1 VFRTAAFFPHME
13 RISILCLL
21 LLATPLKAADP
32 VTTAIQH
39 AEALPPDKALAALLP
54 YEQQG
59 ARRADYVA
67 RLAIAWAEV
76 TDQQGKEAAQKA
88 VRYAETAAQ
97 LNPREAQ
104 AHLALAIAYGKMT
117 GFVDNTTK
125 MKLSRQIR
133 DEATRALE
141 LDPGLDLAHQILGR
155 WHYGIAT
162 LNPILKLAAKVVY
175 GELPQA
181 SMDEAV
187 AHLEKAAAL
196 NPKRL
201 SNHHQLAM
209 VYQAIG
215 KPEKAGP
222 HWKAIL
228 SLPSSGDPDDN
239 AAVAAARKAL
249 GKR

>member
-1 VFRTAAFFPHME
+1 MSGLRG
-13 RISILCLL
+13 R
-21 LLATPLKAADP
+21 
-32 VTTAIQH
+32 
-39 AEALPPDKALAALLP
+39 
-54 YEQQG
+54 
-59 ARRADYVA
+59 
-67 RLAIAWAEV
+67 
-76 TDQQGKEAAQKA
+76 EAAQNA

-117 GFVDNTTK
+117 DFVDNTTK

-133 DEATRALE
+133 DEAERALE

-155 WHYGIAT
+155 WHHGIAT
-162 LNPILKLAAKVVY
+162 LNPVLKFAARVVY
-175 GELPQA
+175 GELPPA
-181 SMDEAV
+181 SLEEAV
-187 AHLEKAAAL
+187 AHLEKAVVL

-201 SNHHQLAM
+201 SNHHQLA
-209 VYQAIG
+209 VLYQAAG
-215 KPEKAGP
+215 KPEKALP

-228 SLPSSGDPDDN
+228 SLPASEDPDDT